1 MSKLNNRVVVSD
13 NNNYWVRSINE
24 TLVKDFESGLSRVV
38 STIAINK
45 ASYMLP
51 AGSMV
56 KSQYTIGELT
66 RLMPG
71 GVQLR
76 FDDGGADDV

>member
-24 TLVKDFESGLSRVV
+24 TLVKDFDSGLSRVV

-51 AGSMV
+51 AGAMV

-66 RLMPG
+66 KLISG

-76 FDDGGADDV
+76 FDEVFADE